1 MPNHNLQTHHHHHHR
16 HRHATTNP
24 NPNPLS
30 SPKPSPKLLSIF
42 LKFIVMSLILSL
54 FLLFLGLAAILLLHL
69 LLAGSFLHRRRQ
81 RLLHRSTPPS
91 TSSSF
96 SLRDIHT
103 HLPPFQY
110 PPPEQQSPASDDCS
124 ICLEYF
130 NEGEICRLLP
140 VCDHVFHA
148 RCVDTWLTK
157 VPNCPICRT
166 RVRLDTGGPSDL
178 RISDDETKFLW
189 AMGVGR

>member
-1 MPNHNLQTHHHHHHR
+1 MPANNHHHVN
-16 HRHATTNP
+16 TNNHDQSP
-24 NPNPLS
+24 
-30 SPKPSPKLLSIF
+30 PKPSPKLLSIF

-54 FLLFLGLAAILLLHL
+54 FLLFLGVAAILLIHL

-81 RLLHRSTPPS
+81 RLI
-91 TSSSF
+91 SSP
-96 SLRDIHT
+96 DIHN

-110 PPPEQQSPASDDCS
+110 SGTSASDDDCS

-130 NEGEICRLLP
+130 NEGEICRVIP

-148 RCVDTWLTK
+148 KCVDKWLMK

-166 RVRLDTGGPSDL
+166 RVRFDSGGSSSDSG
-178 RISDDETKFLW
+178 IGDDDNKFLW
-189 AMGVGR
+189 AIGVAR